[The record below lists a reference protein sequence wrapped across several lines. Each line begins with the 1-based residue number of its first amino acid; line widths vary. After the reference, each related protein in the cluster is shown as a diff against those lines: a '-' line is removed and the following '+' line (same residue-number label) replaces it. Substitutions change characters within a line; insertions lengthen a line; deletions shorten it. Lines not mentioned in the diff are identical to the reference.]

1 MGIKVQN
8 DVYVKGFVLDG
19 GIQLVECR
27 CGSRVQ
33 PERFKVHLTTKL
45 HRKRYECALENKVLI
60 TKFFKPAPPKN
71 LY

>member
-1 MGIKVQN
+1 MGKIKNQVF
-8 DVYVKGFVLDG
+8 VKGFVLDG
-19 GIQLVECR
+19 GIQLVECQ

-33 PERFKVHLTTKL
+33 PERFSAHLKTKL